1 MAGGTGKNTVEMGEV
16 FMSKT
21 NVDMICDVAELSSL
35 FEKSSSLDDFLQS
48 AVSTVAWHMKS
59 AVCSIYIY
67 DDATR
72 MLTLRATQGLSEDA
86 IGKVQLRLG
95 QGIAG
100 LALKELRSICA
111 GCASKNPGFKSV
123 DGIGEEKYEAF
134 LAVPIRRQLTRV
146 GVLVVQDVKADYFDD
161 ADEQALKAIATQL
174 ATVIENADL
183 LMALHRQE
191 EAVVPEAEPGTKLIW
206 GRPASGGVAR
216 GTASFMFSGRSGAF
230 QVPES
235 VPENLTL
242 ADFDRALTLS
252 EQQLKDL
259 QREADKDLS
268 DVAQLIFSAH
278 LLILAD
284 EEFSGEIRR
293 QIEAGSSPVA
303 ALVNVVNRYIEI
315 FSASSNLRLQE
326 KEHDLKDLG
335 HRLLENLVGGGR
347 APGDYS
353 GQIILADT
361 LLPSDVLK
369 LATEKAEGFVVQ
381 GGMTSHIAIICRS
394 LQKPM
399 VMVDPQ
405 QFVMFHESGELLI
418 DGSQGTIYLE
428 PSGEVLKEYKEHC
441 RAANDLDSA
450 ASVKVETRTA
460 DGARIQIFANINL
473 LSDLKL
479 AERFR
484 AEGVGLYRSEFPF
497 IIRNAFP
504 SEEEQ
509 YQVYGRIVEAMK
521 GREVTFRALD
531 IGGDKLLSYQG
542 EVEEA
547 NPFLGLRG
555 IRFLLR
561 NKDIFSEQ
569 LCAMLRAGV
578 GGNTRIMFP
587 LISSVD
593 EFVEAR
599 ELVHECMNLLD
610 ERGVPYNRETKLGIM
625 VELPSAVT
633 LVEDLAHEVDFMSIG
648 TNDLIQYMLAVD
660 RTNEMVSKLYL
671 SHHPAILRAIERVAS
686 VARSHRT
693 DVSICG
699 DIARDPKMIPFLLGV
714 GITKLSIAPRQIPNI
729 QQAVEAV
736 SMEKAVYTARQML
749 EFSLISE
756 VESFLFDS

>member
-1 MAGGTGKNTVEMGEV
+1 
-16 FMSKT
+16 MSKA
-21 NVDMICDVAELSSL
+21 NVEMICDVAELSAL
-35 FEKSSSLDDFLQS
+35 FEKSKSLDDFLQA
-48 AVSTVAWHMKS
+48 AVSTVAWHMKA

-72 MLTLRATQGLSEDA
+72 MLTLRATQGLSADA
-86 IGKVQLRLG
+86 IGSVQLRLG

-100 LALKELRSICA
+100 MALKELRSICS
-111 GCASKNPGFKSV
+111 GCASKNPEFKAV
-123 DGIGEEKYEAF
+123 KNIGEEKYEAF
-134 LAVPIRRQLTRV
+134 LGVPIRRQLTRV
-146 GVLVVQDVKADYFDD
+146 GVLVVQDVKADYFDE
-161 ADEQALKAIATQL
+161 ADEKALRAIAGQL

-183 LMALHRQE
+183 LMALHRRDE
-191 EAVVPEAEPGTKLIW
+191 TAEPVAEPNIKVIK
-206 GRPASGGVAR
+206 GRPASGGVAQ
-216 GTASFMFSGRSGAF
+216 GTASFMFSGRAAAF

-235 VPENLTL
+235 APTDLTL
-242 ADFDRALTLS
+242 ADFDRALEMS
-252 EQQLKDL
+252 KKQLKDL
-259 QREADKDLS
+259 QREADQDLS
-268 DVAQLIFSAH
+268 DVAQLIFNAH

-284 EEFSGEIRR
+284 EEFSGAIRR
-293 QIEAGSSPVA
+293 QIESGVSPTN
-303 ALVNVVNRYIEI
+303 ALVDIVNRYIKI
-315 FSASSNLRLQE
+315 FSASPNPRLQE

-335 HRLLENLVGGGR
+335 HRLLENLMGGGR

-353 GQIILADT
+353 GQIILADS

-405 QFVMFHESGELLI
+405 QFVMFRESSELLI
-418 DGSQGTIYLE
+418 DGSQGTVYIQ
-428 PSGEVLKEYKEHC
+428 PSEEVLKEYKEHQ
-441 RAANDLDSA
+441 RATSEIDSA
-450 ASVKVETRTA
+450 ASVKEKTFTA
-460 DGARIQIFANINL
+460 DGVRIHLFANINL

-479 AERFR
+479 AKQFR

-509 YQVYGRIVEAMK
+509 YPVYRRIVEAMK
-521 GREVTFRALD
+521 DREVTFRTLD
-531 IGGDKLLSYQG
+531 IGGDKLLAYQS
-542 EVEEA
+542 EIEEA

-561 NKDIFSEQ
+561 NKDIFVEQ
-569 LCAMLRAGV
+569 LCSMLRAGV

-599 ELVHECMNLLD
+599 EIVRECMQQLED
-610 ERGVPYNRETKLGIM
+610 RGVEYNRETKLGIM

-648 TNDLIQYMLAVD
+648 TNDLIQYTLAVD
-660 RTNEMVSKLYL
+660 RTNETVSELYL

-686 VARSHRT
+686 VAKSHRV

-699 DIARDPKMIPFLLGV
+699 DIARDTKMIPFLLGA
-714 GITKLSIAPRQIPNI
+714 GITKFSVAPRQMPTL
-729 QQAVEAV
+729 QKAVEFI
-736 SMEKAVYTARQML
+736 SMERAVYTARQML
-749 EFSLISE
+749 EFSRISE
-756 VESFLFDS
+756 VEAFLFTSMD

>member
-1 MAGGTGKNTVEMGEV
+1 
-16 FMSKT
+16 MSKA
-21 NVDMICDVAELSSL
+21 NVEMICDVAELSAL
-35 FEKSSSLDDFLQS
+35 FEKSKGLDDFLHS
-48 AVSTVAWHMKS
+48 AVSTVAWHMKA

-67 DDATR
+67 DDSTR
-72 MLTLRATQGLSEDA
+72 MLTLRATQGLSPEA
-86 IGKVQLRLG
+86 VGKVQLRLG

-111 GCASKNPGFKSV
+111 GCASKSPSFKSV

-146 GVLVVQDVKADYFDD
+146 GVLVVQDSKVDYFDE
-161 ADEQALKAIATQL
+161 ADEKALKAIASQL
-174 ATVIENADL
+174 GTVIENADL
-183 LMALHRQE
+183 LMALHRHE
-191 EAVVPEAEPGTKLIW
+191 KAAEPAAEPVAKLIK
-206 GRPASGGVAR
+206 GRPASDGVAQ
-216 GTASFMFSGRSGAF
+216 GMASFMISGRAGRF
-230 QVPES
+230 QVPGFA
-235 VPENLTL
+235 PDNLTL
-242 ADFDRALTLS
+242 DDFDRALKES
-252 EQQLKDL
+252 KQQLKDL

-268 DVAQLIFSAH
+268 DVAQLIFNAH

-293 QIEAGSSPVA
+293 QIGEGASPVD
-303 ALVNVVNRYIEI
+303 ALVDVVNHYIEI
-315 FSASSNLRLQE
+315 FSASPNPRLQE

-335 HRLLENLVGGGR
+335 HRLLENLMGIGR
-347 APGDYS
+347 TPGDYS
-353 GQIILADT
+353 GQIILADS

-369 LATEKAEGFVVQ
+369 LATEKAQGFVVQ

-405 QFVMFHESGELLI
+405 QFALFRESCELLI
-418 DGSQGTIYLE
+418 DGSQGTIYIR
-428 PSGEVLKEYKEHC
+428 PSDEVLKEYEEHR
-441 RAANDLDSA
+441 RAVDELEA
-450 ASVKVETRTA
+450 ATSVKEETFTA
-460 DGARIQIFANINL
+460 DGTRIQLFANVNL

-479 AERFR
+479 AEQFR

-509 YQVYGRIVEAMK
+509 CRVYGRIVEAMK
-521 GREVTFRALD
+521 GCEVTFRTLD
-531 IGGDKLLSYQG
+531 IGGDKLLSYQS

-561 NKDIFSEQ
+561 NKDVFAEQ

-599 ELVHECMNLLD
+599 EVVRECMKQLD
-610 ERGVPYNRETKLGIM
+610 DRGVEYNRKTQLGIM

-699 DIARDPKMIPFLLGV
+699 DIARDPKMIPFLLGA
-714 GITKLSIAPRQIPNI
+714 GITKFSIAPSRMPDI
-729 QQAVEAV
+729 QKAVEAI

-749 EFSLISE
+749 EFSRISE
-756 VESFLFDS
+756 VEAFLSDT